1 MLGLVY
7 DWRTAG
13 RWSAYAGLRGLFAGE
28 GEIPALPLPRYVS
41 RFACLRCESHYL
53 STDREAQPCPRCGT
67 LLRYVASWD
76 LLAEAAPR
84 WWRDALDPG
93 ERP

>member
-1 MLGLVY
+1 MIDLLL

-13 RWSAYAGLRGLFAGE
+13 RWRCSGALRGLFAGE
-28 GEIPALPLPRYVS
+28 GGIPALPLPRFVT
-41 RFACLRCESHYL
+41 RWLCQACETHYL
-53 STDREAQPCPRCGT
+53 GTESAPQYCPRCHRPLG
-67 LLRYVASWD
+67 YVASWD
-76 LLAEAAPR
+76 LLEEGAPR